1 MRLRECDPRVEP
13 DLQLLRFW
21 TWRGLPEDFR
31 TAVRK
36 AHLERSAGGFGIA
49 GDRRVIH

>member
-1 MRLRECDPRVEP
+1 MRLRDCDPRVEP

-21 TWRGLPEDFR
+21 TNQGLSEDFR

-36 AHLERSAGGFGIA
+36 AQLERTAGGFGIA
-49 GDRRVIH
+49 GHPRVIL